1 MSELLVLEEAQRQKS
16 AETIAVRILGCR
28 SQSLLTPKV
37 SGLPR
42 KARRGRSRAWP
53 SWSELEGARG
63 DHQHGVIPGEP
74 PENQNVW
81 DRCFY
86 GLTQLQEL
94 ATAPECG
101 AGLQAVRPSGSQ
113 DSLTPPASA
122 G

>member
-1 MSELLVLEEAQRQKS
+1 MR

-42 KARRGRSRAWP
+42 KARCGRSREWP

-63 DHQHGVIPGEP
+63 DHQHDVIPGEP
-74 PENQNVW
+74 PESQNVW
-81 DRCFY
+81 ARCF
-86 GLTQLQEL
+86 
-94 ATAPECG
+94 TAPACG

-113 DSLTPPASA
+113 DSHTPQLEEGPQPLSRPPPADMPPA
-122 G
+122 DMPPVV